1 MSARNR
7 EALALLPSA
16 LLVTAGFAAIFLKRD
31 AFLSDASLTYGGVF
45 LALCLVGHLVV
56 RFTAPNA
63 DPYLFPLV
71 AVLACFGL
79 VELYRIDESFA
90 RLQAQWFVVGLGL
103 FAVTMV
109 MLKDLHLLE
118 RYRYTIAFG
127 SILLLI
133 LPRLP
138 GIGGASNGAY
148 LSINVGPLSF
158 QAAEFAK
165 IGIVIFLA
173 SYLRDTRQ
181 VLIHG
186 GRRFLGMSFP
196 PLRHFGPLL
205 AIWGVA
211 MMLLIFIRDLGS
223 SVMFFGA
230 FLALLYV
237 ATGKK
242 RFPVIGLG
250 AFALGAYVVGG
261 RVGHVQDRVEAWRH
275 PFDPEL
281 FQQTGGSAQLAQSLF
296 AQADGGLFGRGFGQA
311 EIGLTDQ
318 NGVIG
323 TTLLPAAKNDL
334 IYSLITNETGLLGA
348 TAILLAY
355 LLIINRG
362 FRVATLARDPFSKL
376 LATGLTSVFAL
387 QVFVIVGGVT
397 KVIPLT
403 GVTLPFI
410 SYGGSSIMAN
420 FVLLALLM
428 RLSEDARRPT

>member
-16 LLVTAGFAAIFLKRD
+16 LLVTAGFAAIFLRRD
-31 AFLSDASLTYGGVF
+31 AILTDASLTYGAVF
-45 LALCLVGHLVV
+45 LGLCLVGHLVI

-109 MLKDLHLLE
+109 MLRDLHLLE

-138 GIGGASNGAY
+138 IIGGTSNGAY
-148 LSINVGPLSF
+148 LSITLGPFSF

-186 GRRFLGMSFP
+186 GRKVLGVSLP

-211 MMLLIFIRDLGS
+211 MLLLIFIRDLGS

-242 RFPVIGLG
+242 RFPVLGLG
-250 AFALGAYVVGG
+250 AFALGAYLVGS
-261 RVGHVQDRVEAWRH
+261 RVGHVQDRVAAWRD
-275 PFDPEL
+275 PFQPAL
-281 FQQTGGSAQLAQSLF
+281 FNQVGGSEQLAQSLF

-311 EIGLTDQ
+311 ELGLVNQD
-318 NGVIG
+318 GAIG
-323 TTLLPAAKNDL
+323 TALLPAAKNDL
-334 IYSLITNETGLLGA
+334 IYSLIANETGLLGA
-348 TAILLAY
+348 AAILLVF
-355 LLIINRG
+355 LMIVNRG
-362 FRVATLARDPFSKL
+362 FRIATLARDPFSKL

-428 RLSEDARRPT
+428 RLSEDARRPA

>member
-45 LALCLVGHLVV
+45 LGLCLVGHLVV

-109 MLKDLHLLE
+109 MLRDLHLLE
-118 RYRYTIAFG
+118 RYRYTIAFA

-148 LSINVGPLSF
+148 LSINLGGFSF
-158 QAAEFAK
+158 QTAEFAK

-211 MMLLIFIRDLGS
+211 MILLIFIRDLGS

-250 AFALGAYVVGG
+250 AFALGAYFVGS
-261 RVGHVQDRVEAWRH
+261 RVGHVQDRVAAWRH
-275 PFDPEL
+275 PFDKDL
-281 FQQTGGSAQLAQSLF
+281 FEQTGGSAQLAQSLF

-348 TAILLAY
+348 AAILLAY

-362 FRVATLARDPFSKL
+362 FRIATLARDPFSKL